1 MMQNHEPIW
10 FNQEPRDTDNE
21 PKVDPKIKLFV
32 ATPVHSECSI
42 HYTQSLLELQKE
54 CWRKKI
60 GVRFHLMKSSLVTQ
74 GRNMCVSAFLESDS
88 THLLFIDSDI
98 SFNAGAAERLVAC
111 DKDIISIPYPLKD
124 MNWDKALKLFG
135 EGKLKTAKDIRNKA
149 FYRYPMKVPDNN
161 AIRIKDGI
169 IEVTHSPTG
178 FMLIKR
184 KVFDKMIKKYP
195 HLRIDQDQ
203 VINGKN
209 ERLPHMW
216 NFFDTQFDQEKHT
229 YLGED
234 FAFCKR
240 WKDIGGK
247 CYAWIFDYITHV
259 GEHQYTGR
267 FADELIS
274 TDK

>member
-124 MNWDKALKLFG
+124 MNWDKALKLFE
-135 EGKLKTAKDIRNKA
+135 EGKLKTAQDIRNKA

-161 AIRIKDGI
+161 AIKIKNGI

-178 FMLIKR
+178 FMMIKR
-184 KVFDKMIKKYP
+184 EVFDKMIEKYP

>member
-1 MMQNHEPIW
+1 MQNHEPIW
-10 FNQEPRDTDNE
+10 FNQEPRATDNE
-21 PKVDPKIKLFV
+21 QKIDPKIKLFV

-124 MNWDKALKLFG
+124 MNWDKALKLFN

-161 AIRIKDGI
+161 AIKIKNGI

-178 FMLIKR
+178 FMMIKR
-184 KVFDKMIKKYP
+184 EVFDKMIEKYP

-247 CYAWIFDYITHV
+247 CHAWIFDYITHV

>member
-1 MMQNHEPIW
+1 MQNHEPIW
-10 FNQEPRDTDNE
+10 FNQEPRTTDNE
-21 PKVDPKIKLFV
+21 PKVNPKIKLFV

-54 CWRKKI
+54 CWKKKI
-60 GVRFHLMKSSLVTQ
+60 GIRFHLMKSSLVTQ

-135 EGKLKTAKDIRNKA
+135 EGRLKTAKDIRNKA
-149 FYRYPMKVPDNN
+149 FYIYPMKVPDNN

-184 KVFDKMIKKYP
+184 KVFTKMIKKYP

-216 NFFDTQFDQEKHT
+216 NFFDTLFDQENHT

-274 TDK
+274 SDK

>member
-1 MMQNHEPIW
+1 MQNHEPIW
-10 FNQEPRDTDNE
+10 FDQEPRSTDNE
-21 PKVDPKIKLFV
+21 FKVDPKIKLFV

-124 MNWDKALKLFG
+124 MNWDKALKLFE
-135 EGKLKTAKDIRNKA
+135 EGKLKTAQDIRNKA

-161 AIRIKDGI
+161 AIKIKNGI

-178 FMLIKR
+178 FMMIKR
-184 KVFDKMIKKYP
+184 EVFDKMIEKYP

-247 CYAWIFDYITHV
+247 CYAWIYDYITHV